1 MLVVDVESLW
11 VRYGQLAAV
20 RGISLQIP
28 RGEVFGFIGP
38 NGAGKSSTIK
48 VLATLLRDFTGKVKI
63 NGLDVL
69 WKPQAVREK
78 IGYVP
83 DFFGRTHTARFVTA
97 LPPHRAHGG
106 GGEGRP
112 GIGQRHLPPLGADAH
127 RPRAGG
133 RDERRTGLADQG
145 RAGGQFSGTAGR
157 SPGHPSARR

>member
-11 VRYGQLAAV
+11 VRYGPLAAV
-20 RGISLQIP
+20 RGISLHIP

-69 WKPQAVREK
+69 HKPQAVREK

-83 DFFGRTHTARFVTA
+83 DFFGVYEDLTVEEYLHFFAAAYR
-97 LPPHRAHGG
+97 
-106 GGEGRP
+106 
-112 GIGQRHLPPLGADAH
+112 ID
-127 RPRAGG
+127 RPRQKSADIPRPSGLRTRQRNRG
-133 RDERRTGLADQG
+133 RTRSFRAPPGACAAHPG
-145 RAGGQFSGTAGR
+145 R
-157 SPGHPSARR
+157 